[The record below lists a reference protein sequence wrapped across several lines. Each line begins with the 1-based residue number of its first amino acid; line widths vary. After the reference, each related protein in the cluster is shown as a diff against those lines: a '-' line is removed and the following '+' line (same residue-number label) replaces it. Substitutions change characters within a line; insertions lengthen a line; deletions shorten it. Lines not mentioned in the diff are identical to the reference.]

1 MTRILLTNKETKLNN
16 LFDDIDIFAIVWDN
30 LQYDNLD
37 DNYTVKVITE
47 EEFVAL
53 IDDYNTTK

>member
-1 MTRILLTNKETKLNN
+1 MKRILLTNKETKLNN
-16 LFDDIDIFAIVWDN
+16 LFDDLDIFTIVWEN

-37 DNYTVKVITE
+37 DNYRITVIDDD
-47 EEFVAL
+47 EFTRL